1 MELKFNAALHVNQP
15 SGKPK
20 SKGSMLRLWN
30 SRTLILMCTP
40 AVLFFLVFSYIP
52 MPGAYIAFVNFNYAA
67 GIFKSQFIGFKNFEF
82 LIANGQLMR
91 LTYNTVM
98 YNVAFIVTSSI
109 AQIALALMLN
119 EIRGKWFKKVTQTI
133 MFLPYFISFVLV
145 GLFAYNFL
153 SYDAGVINHLLESLG
168 MQKIKFFSEAAY
180 WPGLL
185 VFINLWKGAGYG
197 SVVYLAAIMSM
208 DTSMVEAA
216 DIDGANELQ
225 KIWYIILPWL
235 KSTFVIL
242 TLFAIGGI
250 LKGNF
255 GLFYNTVGANNMAL
269 YKTTDIIET
278 FVFRSL
284 VVNMNFSQGSAVG
297 LYQSIFGFLVV
308 MGANAAVKRI
318 EPEYALF

>member
-1 MELKFNAALHVNQP
+1 MEIKSNAALQKP
-15 SGKPK
+15 TISSRPK
-20 SKGSMLRLWN
+20 SRGRMLRLWN

-40 AVLFFLVFSYIP
+40 AILFFLVFSYIP

-91 LTYNTVM
+91 LTYNTVV

-109 AQIALALMLN
+109 AQIGLALMLN
-119 EIRGKWFKKVTQTI
+119 EIRGKWFKKVTQTV

-145 GLFAYNFL
+145 GLFTYNFL
-153 SYDAGVINHLLESLG
+153 SYDAGVINHMLEALG
-168 MQKIKFFSEAAY
+168 MQKIKFFSEASY

-197 SVVYLAAIMSM
+197 SVVYLAAIMGM

-225 KIWYIILPWL
+225 KIGYIILPWL
-235 KSTFVIL
+235 KPTFVIL

-255 GLFYNTVGANNMAL
+255 GLFYNTVGANNIAL
-269 YKTTDIIET
+269 YKSTDIIET

-308 MGANAAVKRI
+308 IGANAAVKRI
-318 EPEYALF
+318 EPDYALF

>member
-1 MELKFNAALHVNQP
+1 MSIVSKRITRERKQLEKR
-15 SGKPK
+15 SGKQK
-20 SKGSMLRLWN
+20 WKDFIN
-30 SRTLILMCTP
+30 SRTLILMCMP
-40 AVLFFLVFSYIP
+40 AILFFVLFSYIP

-82 LIANGQLMR
+82 LLTSGQLWR
-91 LTYNTVM
+91 LTYNTVV
-98 YNVAFIVTSSI
+98 YNVFFIVTSSI
-109 AQIALALMLN
+109 AQIGLALMLN
-119 EIRGKWFKKVTQTI
+119 EIRGKWFKKVSQTV

-153 SYDAGVINHLLESLG
+153 SYDNGMINHWRMALG
-168 MQKIKFFSEAAY
+168 MSQIKFYSEASY
-180 WPGLL
+180 WPGIL

-197 SVVYLAAIMSM
+197 SVVYLASIMSL
-208 DTSMVEAA
+208 DTAVVEAA
-216 DIDGANELQ
+216 DIDGANEVQ
-225 KIWYIILPWL
+225 KIRFIILPWL
-235 KSTFVIL
+235 QSTFIIL

-269 YKTTDIIET
+269 YKATDIIET

-297 LYQSIFGFLVV
+297 LYQSIFGFAVV
-308 MGANAAVKRI
+308 MLANAAVKKI
-318 EPEYALF
+318 EPDYALF

>member
-1 MELKFNAALHVNQP
+1 MEMKSNMAVPAAGAAGRLKTNRGFV
-15 SGKPK
+15 
-20 SKGSMLRLWN
+20 RFWN
-30 SRTLILMCTP
+30 NRSLLLMCTP
-40 AVLFFLVFSYIP
+40 AILFFLVFCYIP

-82 LIANGQLMR
+82 LINNGQLWR
-91 LTYNTVM
+91 LTANTVL
-98 YNVAFIVTSSI
+98 YNVAFIITSSI
-109 AQIALALMLN
+109 AQILLALMLN
-119 EIRGKWFKKVTQTI
+119 EIRGKWFKKVTQTV

-145 GLFAYNFL
+145 GLFTYNFL
-153 SYDAGVINHLLESLG
+153 NYDTGAVNHLIEQLG
-168 MQKIKFFSEAAY
+168 GERIKFFSEASW

-197 SVVYLAAIMSM
+197 SVVYLASIMSM
-208 DTSMVEAA
+208 DVSTVEAA
-216 DIDGANELQ
+216 EIDGASALQ
-225 KIWYIILPWL
+225 KIWYITLPWL
-235 KSTFVIL
+235 KPTFIIL

-297 LYQSIFGFLVV
+297 LYQSVFGFIVV
-308 MGANAAVKRI
+308 MLSNAAVKKI